1 MPDTF
6 DPGVGD
12 LCLYAPWGNLCIF
25 YRDFRESTSLIPL
38 GHIDSGMDVI
48 GGMVEEVKVLSKDE
62 LQVTFRNGITITQT
76 ISAIRQEAAS

>member
-1 MPDTF
+1 MSTEGMPDTF

-12 LCLYAPWGNLCIF
+12 LCLYVPWGNLCIF

-48 GGMVEEVKVLSKDE
+48 GG
-62 LQVTFRNGITITQT
+62 
-76 ISAIRQEAAS
+76 ISRTVSPPTALAASIPGEPWI